1 MGNENDF
8 QRYLLENENNPE
20 ADIILKKM
28 LSDAS
33 SDDASLA
40 EEGFRDFALRAGL
53 ARRQKVR
60 RWSGVA
66 VKIAAALFLPVA
78 VLSFWALHKAA
89 DARTEWIQEGTTYAE
104 TRTVFLPDGSTVSLM
119 PCSRLYY
126 PERFTGK
133 QRKVMLDGEAFLDVA
148 KDARRKFIVSAGD
161 MEVLV
166 HGTRF
171 NVSSFLGNEEDEVA
185 LLEGSVEMRVK
196 GQQGSILLSPGELV
210 KYDKNTGTAER
221 RRFATNYY
229 EEVLKA
235 GGLQFSN
242 EKLGDIAATL
252 NRRFG
257 VNIVVEN
264 KALASERY
272 FASFINGEGVD
283 EILAAL
289 NTGGHFNISK
299 RDNIIYIKK

>member
-8 QRYLLENENNPE
+8 QRYLLDNENNPE

-40 EEGFRDFALRAGL
+40 EEGFRVFALRTGL

-60 RWSGVA
+60 RWSGIA
-66 VKIAAALFLPVA
+66 VRIAAALFLPVA
-78 VLSFWALHKAA
+78 ALSFWALHKAA
-89 DARTEWIQEGTTYAE
+89 DARTEWLHEGTTYAE
-104 TRTVFLPDGSTVSLM
+104 TRTVSLPDGSTVSLM

-126 PERFTGK
+126 PERFTGR
-133 QRKVMLDGEAFLDVA
+133 QRKVMLDGEAFLDVV
-148 KDARRKFIVSAGD
+148 KDAWRQFVVSAGD

-242 EKLGDIAATL
+242 EKLGDIAASL

-257 VNIVVEN
+257 VEIVVEN

>member
-8 QRYLLENENNPE
+8 QRYLLDNENNPE

-40 EEGFRDFALRAGL
+40 EEGFRVFALRTGL

-60 RWSGVA
+60 RWSGIA
-66 VKIAAALFLPVA
+66 VRIAAALFLPVA
-78 VLSFWALHKAA
+78 ALSFWALHKAA
-89 DARTEWIQEGTTYAE
+89 DARTEWLHEGTTYAE
-104 TRTVFLPDGSTVSLM
+104 TRTVSLPDGSTVSLM

-126 PERFTGK
+126 PERFTGR
-133 QRKVMLDGEAFLDVA
+133 QRKVMLDGEAFLDVV
-148 KDARRKFIVSAGD
+148 KDARRQFVVSAGD

-242 EKLGDIAATL
+242 EKLGDIAASL

-257 VNIVVEN
+257 VEIVVEN